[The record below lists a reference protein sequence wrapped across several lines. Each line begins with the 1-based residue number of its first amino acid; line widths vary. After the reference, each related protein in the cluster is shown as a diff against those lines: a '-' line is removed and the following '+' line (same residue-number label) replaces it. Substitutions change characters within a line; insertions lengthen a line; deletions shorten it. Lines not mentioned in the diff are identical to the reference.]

1 MFSLVDAHKRFG
13 SVEALAGCSIEI
25 ERGHV
30 LGFLGPNGAGKTTAM
45 RAIFGLVE
53 LDAGEVLWDGHR
65 VGPDERLRFGYMPE
79 ERGLYPRMRV
89 AEQLEYFGRLHGL
102 EAGEARN
109 AASAWLERL
118 GLADRAEAKVEE
130 LSHGNQQRV
139 QLAAALVHGPELLV
153 LDEPFAGLDPVA
165 VHTLADVLRAEAA
178 RGAAVLFSSHQ
189 LGLVEDVCEDV
200 AIIDRGRI
208 VAAGDLD
215 ALRRS
220 SQRRHIAL
228 RLDGAPREWLPRV
241 DGVDLVERS
250 NGDLRLLARQ
260 DVDPELVLEA
270 AERSARV
277 VEFSYGPPSLAE
289 LFLELVER

>member
-1 MFSLVDAHKRFG
+1 MFSLLDAHKRFG
-13 SVEALAGCSIEI
+13 PIEALAGCSMEI

-53 LDAGEVLWDGHR
+53 LDTGEVLWDGHR

-79 ERGLYPRMRV
+79 ERGLYPRMRIG
-89 AEQLEYFGRLHGL
+89 EQLEYFGRLHGL
-102 EAGEARN
+102 EAGAAQS
-109 AASAWLERL
+109 AASVWLERL

-139 QLAAALVHGPELLV
+139 QLAAALVHEPELLV

-165 VHTLADVLRAEAA
+165 VQTLADVLRAEAA

-189 LGLVEDVCEDV
+189 LELVEDVCEDV

-220 SQRRHIAL
+220 SQRRRIAV
-228 RLDGAPREWLPRV
+228 RLEGAPHDWLPVV
-241 DGVDLVERS
+241 DGVELVERS

-270 AERSARV
+270 AERSAQV
-277 VEFSYGPPSLAE
+277 VEFSYGPPSLSE